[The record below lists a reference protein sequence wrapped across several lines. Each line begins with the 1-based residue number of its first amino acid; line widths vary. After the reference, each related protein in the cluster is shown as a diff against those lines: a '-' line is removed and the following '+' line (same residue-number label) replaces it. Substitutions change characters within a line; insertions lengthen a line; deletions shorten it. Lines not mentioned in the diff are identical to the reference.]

1 MTTFFLLK
9 VERDAYYI
17 IDTLG
22 ERFYEGCSQAY
33 ILKFD
38 DNTTIHKVSGEKR
51 TSSPDSSGPL
61 KDSSGSSSAGQDSED
76 DAEAGILVSKGK
88 ESCKEYI
95 KSFLAAIPIRE
106 LQGDIKRGLMA
117 STPLHH
123 RLQIEFHY
131 TEASPPPEEVVS
143 PPQALAIEAPFEF
156 SWPDPP
162 PAMEFA
168 LQHAVAVA

>member
-1 MTTFFLLK
+1 MITFFLLK
-9 VERDAYYI
+9 VECDAYYI

-38 DNTTIHKVSGEKR
+38 DTTMIHEVPGEKKA
-51 TSSPDSSGPL
+51 SSPDSSGPL
-61 KDSSGSSSAGQDSED
+61 KGSSSGSSLAGQDSED
-76 DAEAGILVSKGK
+76 DIEENILVSKGK

-106 LQGDIKRGLMA
+106 LQGDIKRGMMA

-131 TEASPPPEEVVS
+131 TEASPEEV
-143 PPQALAIEAPFEF
+143 PQALASEAPFEF
-156 SWPDPP
+156 SWPEPP
-162 PAMEFA
+162 PAME
-168 LQHAVAVA
+168 LSLTPAVAVA